1 MSIRT
6 AQDLRDVYRRFNEAA
21 LANPNATLAEMRA
34 NAEAFAEMTAEASG
48 VKYENVDAGG
58 VPAIKVTPD
67 GAHTDRVLQ
76 YVHGGGYVFCS
87 ANTHKRMAGHMAKA
101 IGCPALVLDYRLAP
115 EHPHPAPVNDSI
127 TAYRWLLSQ
136 GIRAEHIAISGDSA
150 GGGLC
155 VATLVK
161 LRDDGVAQPAAAVPI
176 SPWADMEGTGES
188 MQTRAAVDMRVQK
201 PAIQQLSALFLAGK
215 STRDPYAS
223 PLYADL
229 KGIAPL
235 YIQVGDEETLLD
247 DAVRL
252 ARRALD
258 AGVEVK
264 LEIYPEMQHI
274 FQICAGYLPQA
285 DLAIQRMA
293 AWIKP
298 RLGLD

>member
-6 AQDLRDVYRRFNEAA
+6 AQDLRDAYRKFSEAA
-21 LANPNATLAEMRA
+21 LANPNTTLAEQRA
-34 NAEAFAEMTAEASG
+34 NAEMFAEMTAEPAG
-48 VKYENVDAGG
+48 VKYEKVDAGG
-58 VPAIKVTPD
+58 VPAVMVTPD
-67 GAHTDRVLQ
+67 GAKVDRVLQ

-87 ANTHKRMAGHMAKA
+87 ANTHKRMAGHIAKA
-101 IGCPALVLDYRLAP
+101 VGCRALVLDYRLAP
-115 EHPHPAPVNDSI
+115 EHPHPAPVDDSVA
-127 TAYRWLLSQ
+127 AYRWLLSQ
-136 GIRAEHIAISGDSA
+136 GLKAEHLAISGDSA

-155 VATLVK
+155 VATLLK
-161 LRDDGVAQPAAAVPI
+161 LRDDGIAQPAGAVPI

-188 MQTRAAVDMRVQK
+188 MQTRAAVDMCVQK
-201 PAIQQLSALFLAGK
+201 PGIQLLSGLFLAGK
-215 STRDPYAS
+215 NARDPYAS

-229 KGIAPL
+229 RGIAPL

-247 DAVRL
+247 DSVRL
-252 ARRALD
+252 AHRALD

-293 AWIKP
+293 AWLKP
-298 RLGLD
+298 RLGL

>member
-6 AQDLRDVYRRFNEAA
+6 AQDLRDAYRKFSEAA
-21 LANPNATLAEMRA
+21 LANPTATLAEMRV
-34 NAEAFAEMTAEASG
+34 NAEMFADMTAEPAG
-48 VKYENVDAGG
+48 VSYANVDAGG
-58 VPAIKVTPD
+58 VPAIKVMPD
-67 GAHTDRVLQ
+67 GAKADRVLQ

-101 IGCPALVLDYRLAP
+101 LGCYVLVLDYRLAP
-115 EHPHPAPVNDSI
+115 EHPHPAAVEDSV

-136 GIRAEHIAISGDSA
+136 GIQAHHIAIAGDSA

-155 VATLVK
+155 VATLLK
-161 LRDDGVAQPAAAVPI
+161 LRDDGVAQPAGAVPI
-176 SPWADMEGTGES
+176 SPWADMEGAGAS
-188 MQTRAAVDMRVQK
+188 MQTRAAVDMCVQK
-201 PAIQQLSALFLAGK
+201 PAIQQLSALFLAGR

-229 KGIAPL
+229 NGIAPL

-247 DAVRL
+247 DSVRL
-252 ARRALD
+252 AHRAVD
-258 AGVEVK
+258 AGVEIK

-274 FQICAGYLPQA
+274 FQICAGHLPQA

-293 AWIKP
+293 AWLKP
-298 RLGLD
+298 RMGL